1 MKEAIMRVAKF
12 VFLILAIFTLGQTV
26 SPQTVETFRIVGKPA
41 FFSRTMKINIGSE
54 NKFFAGFWLY
64 ETGCHPVEL
73 TARVVGQKQRMR
85 KTINLR
91 CGE

>member
-1 MKEAIMRVAKF
+1 ME
-12 VFLILAIFTLGQTV
+12 
-26 SPQTVETFRIVGKPA
+26 
-41 FFSRTMKINIGSE
+41 INIGSE

-73 TARVVGQKQRMR
+73 TARIVGLKQRLQ